1 MGAYEATKVVFA
13 RLQALE
19 PNLAPNIISMLLTK
33 DNNEMDMIRL
43 ACGPD
48 NLLQSIIAK
57 VRTDLTNKP
66 SPPMASWGF
75 PSDVGEEA
83 SFSVDKVGCDG
94 GEEFSSKEYDW
105 RLPIGGNHHR
115 SFLSS
120 TVDTPGWKPCLYS
133 QSGVTTHLGSDD
145 MQEYSSRP
153 PQIDQSDLTNNC
165 SARQIYLTFPPDSIF
180 SKEDVCNYFS
190 MYGMVQDVRIPYQE
204 KCMFGFVTFAYQKT
218 VKLILAKGNPHY
230 ICDARVLVK
239 PYKEKDKVPNKKFQ
253 QSDSSS
259 YMNHNRLLYSRVPF
273 DLRRHQIG
281 PRILYRD
288 IASHEASFRMK
299 QDEQQHATELQRCC
313 LMRLPLLN
321 LQDWGHHLSSPMG
334 SHVLLGQVDN
344 KYNINENDNPIHLED
359 VTFRDNKLKNEF
371 AMREIASTAIST
383 EAKRTVISTEEG
395 KIEYGPKAAT
405 PNDACGFLESGME
418 YNLPHSPFSSPTKA
432 SNVAATAHT
441 SNISS
446 SSSPHK
452 VASSLFPPTCTL
464 ELPPTTHA
472 SFKRQGKALTDHT

>member
-19 PNLAPNIISMLLTK
+19 PNLAPNIIGMLLTK
-33 DNNEMDMIRL
+33 DKNEMDMIHL

-75 PSDVGEEA
+75 PSDIGEEA
-83 SFSVDKVGCDG
+83 SFSIDKVGCDG

-105 RLPIGGNHHR
+105 KLPIGGNHHR

-120 TVDTPGWKPCLYS
+120 TVNTPGWKPCLYY
-133 QSGVTTHLGSDD
+133 QSGMTTHLGSDD

-204 KCMFGFVTFAYQKT
+204 KRMFGFVTFAYQKT

-253 QSDSSS
+253 QSDSPS

-273 DLRRHQIG
+273 DLRRHQI
-281 PRILYRD
+281 
-288 IASHEASFRMK
+288 
-299 QDEQQHATELQRCC
+299 
-313 LMRLPLLN
+313 
-321 LQDWGHHLSSPMG
+321 
-334 SHVLLGQVDN
+334 
-344 KYNINENDNPIHLED
+344 
-359 VTFRDNKLKNEF
+359 DNKLKNEF

-395 KIEYGPKAAT
+395 KREYGPKAAT

-452 VASSLFPPTCTL
+452 VASSLFLPTCTL

>member
-19 PNLAPNIISMLLTK
+19 PNLAPNIIGMLLTK
-33 DNNEMDMIRL
+33 DKNEMDMIHL

-48 NLLQSIIAK
+48 NLLQSIIA
-57 VRTDLTNKP
+57 
-66 SPPMASWGF
+66 
-75 PSDVGEEA
+75 
-83 SFSVDKVGCDG
+83 KVGCDG

-105 RLPIGGNHHR
+105 KLPIGGNHHR

-120 TVDTPGWKPCLYS
+120 TVNTPGWKPCLYY
-133 QSGVTTHLGSDD
+133 QSGMTTHLGSDD

-204 KCMFGFVTFAYQKT
+204 KRMFGFVTFAYQKT

-239 PYKEKDKVPNKKFQ
+239 PYKEKDKVPNKFRKFQ
-253 QSDSSS
+253 QSDSPS

-273 DLRRHQIG
+273 DLRRHQI
-281 PRILYRD
+281 
-288 IASHEASFRMK
+288 
-299 QDEQQHATELQRCC
+299 
-313 LMRLPLLN
+313 
-321 LQDWGHHLSSPMG
+321 
-334 SHVLLGQVDN
+334 
-344 KYNINENDNPIHLED
+344 
-359 VTFRDNKLKNEF
+359 DNKLKNEF

-395 KIEYGPKAAT
+395 KREYGPKAAT

-452 VASSLFPPTCTL
+452 VASSLFLPTCTL

-472 SFKRQGKALTDHT
+472 SFKRQDSLLAEE